1 MGAEAMAWEADVM
14 RRRSFLKLLGQAAV
28 GLPLLGRVLPTG
40 QAFAADGRASRVI
53 FFYFPDGV
61 AGPSQDGEA
70 SLWHATGSEFA
81 FSLPEQLAPLER
93 HKNRCVFLNGLS
105 MGGTDSGSH
114 PGGAKKLLT
123 GVDGGNG
130 ESIDRYLARTM
141 GAGTPHSMLY
151 LGVMA
156 NHNNPSG
163 DKFISY
169 LGPGQTVAPEDNPL
183 RAFNTLFG
191 TAPGPGGGDTDTQK
205 NLRATIIDGILAD
218 TEDFK
223 TQLDT
228 LEARKLDQHLEALR
242 EVERRIKADATQNN
256 PPPADCANPAISAE
270 GVDAQNLYDP
280 GRFPAMMRMQLDLMV
295 TAMACGLTRV
305 GVVQASQHTSELIMS
320 RFPESEMYDPGFD
333 MRSHQA
339 SHYGAHHD
347 WAKREFADYV
357 KQRRWYVQQF
367 AALLDRLA
375 ERPEGDA
382 TMLDNTL
389 VVMCTEVCDGNTH
402 LHDNMPFVLAGNAG
416 GAVRTGRLLQYGY
429 ERHAKLL
436 TSLGHVC
443 GQSLDNFGQD
453 GWGGLPG
460 GLG

>member
-1 MGAEAMAWEADVM
+1 VQEEHVK
-14 RRRSFLKLLGQAAV
+14 RRSLLKLLGQAAV
-28 GLPLLGRVLPTG
+28 GLPMLAKLLPMGE
-40 QAFAADGRASRVI
+40 AFAANGRASRVI

-70 SLWHATGSEFA
+70 SLWHPSGSEFS
-81 FSLPEQLAPLER
+81 FSLPNQLEPLAR
-93 HKNRCVFLNGLS
+93 HQSRCVFLNGLS

-123 GVDGGNG
+123 GSDGGNG
-130 ESIDRYLARTM
+130 ESIDRYLARTL

-156 NHNNPSG
+156 NHNNASG

-169 LGPGQTVAPEDNPL
+169 LGPGQTSTPEDNPL
-183 RAFNTLFG
+183 RAFSSLFSG
-191 TAPGPGGGDTDTQK
+191 APTPGGGDATAHK
-205 NLRATIIDGILAD
+205 NLRATIIDAVLAD
-218 TEDFK
+218 AQDFK
-223 TQLDT
+223 AQLGAV
-228 LEARKLDQHLEALR
+228 EARKVDQHLEALR
-242 EVERRIKADATQNN
+242 EVELRIKADAAQGND
-256 PPPADCANPAISAE
+256 PAPADCANPAIDARD
-270 GVDAQNLYDP
+270 VDPQNLYDP

-320 RFPESEMYDPGFD
+320 RFPSSEMYDPGFD

-339 SHYGAHHD
+339 SHYGPRHD
-347 WAKREFADYV
+347 WQKREFSDYV
-357 KQRRWYVQQF
+357 KQRRWYVQQL

-375 ERPEGDA
+375 ARPEGDG

-402 LHDNMPFVLAGNAG
+402 LHDNMPFVLAGGAG

-436 TSLGHVC
+436 VSIAHAC
-443 GQSLDNFGQD
+443 GQPLDNFGQE